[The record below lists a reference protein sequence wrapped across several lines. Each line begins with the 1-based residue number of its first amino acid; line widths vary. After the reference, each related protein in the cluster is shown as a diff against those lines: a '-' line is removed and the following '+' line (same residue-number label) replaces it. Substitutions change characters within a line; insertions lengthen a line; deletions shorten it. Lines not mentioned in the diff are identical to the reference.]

1 MDSNVGFLVKKKKN
15 PVCVRHGYLCNIMH
29 LSFASPWADP
39 RATHGQPTGAQGE
52 WHNFG
57 ISFFPTGEESCL
69 VLETTFLDQG
79 DIPTGFVRG
88 STPGEVNNRFKEP
101 V

>member
-1 MDSNVGFLVKKKKN
+1 
-15 PVCVRHGYLCNIMH
+15 MH
-29 LSFASPWADP
+29 LSFASPWVDP
-39 RATHGQPTGAQGE
+39 REPRENGTIFH
-52 WHNFG
+52 FG

-69 VLETTFLDQG
+69 VLETTLLDQG

-88 STPGEVNNRFKEP
+88 STPGKLNNKLKEP

>member
-1 MDSNVGFLVKKKKN
+1 M
-15 PVCVRHGYLCNIMH
+15 CVRHGYLCNIR
-29 LSFASPWADP
+29 FPVG
-39 RATHGQPTGAQGE
+39 RPTGAQGE
-52 WHNFG
+52 WYNFG

-69 VLETTFLDQG
+69 VLETTLLDQG

-88 STPGEVNNRFKEP
+88 STPGELNNKFKEP